1 MLVGELLLNELSVSF
16 KRPVQRLSHQAEGD
30 VGSRRVHF
38 KARLDLWC
46 LHRSWWLLTFTFKHS
61 AAPPCDWHLHKRYRG
76 HIQMRPGPIQPPGL
90 TGTFYSSGL
99 LSTVV
104 CVWGGAGDRRELI
117 GVYLEHKAAFYT
129 YFVLVLLPPAALC
142 R

>member
-76 HIQMRPGPIQPPGL
+76 HIQMRPGFEMDQLDPTSWFNGDILQQWPSVHCGVCL
-90 TGTFYSSGL
+90 GRSGRQKRTNWCLSGT
-99 LSTVV
+99 
-104 CVWGGAGDRRELI
+104 
-117 GVYLEHKAAFYT
+117 
-129 YFVLVLLPPAALC
+129 
-142 R
+142 